1 MQFIAF
7 STKQMSHEVK
17 IRKRKEKKKKKKNA
31 IYLKTNINNWLLVT
45 LEKKIYIS
53 SLETL
58 TEYL

>member
-45 LEKKIYIS
+45 LEKKYIF
-53 SLETL
+53 LL
-58 TEYL
+58 